1 MSTFDLER
9 IKQGIFC
16 CMSDGTSCK
25 DCPYYIYTKLNESIV
40 WCEDKLRNDVN
51 EIFMRFEILNDNE
64 E

>member
-25 DCPYYIYTKLNESIV
+25 DCPYLIYATTAYNFD
-40 WCEDKLRNDVN
+40 CENKLRSDVN
-51 EIFMRFEILNDNE
+51 EVFMRFEILNDNE